1 MSEDTDAVREG
12 YDAFARRDLDTLRE
26 QLAPDVV
33 WHVGGR
39 SVLARAYRGVDDVL
53 AYFGRLHEMSDGTFR
68 AEPLGCG
75 ELAPGLVGC
84 LVRLTGDMPLGRID
98 DRVVHTFQ
106 RVEGRTTEV
115 RTYAEQPYELDEA
128 LGLAVRLPGARTPR
142 RAAPIRA

>member
-1 MSEDTDAVREG
+1 MSDDTDAVHEA
-12 YDAFARRDLDTLRE
+12 YDAFARRDLDALRE

-39 SVLARAYRGVDDVL
+39 SVLARSYRGVDDVL
-53 AYFGRLHEMSDGTFR
+53 AYLDRLQEMSGGTFG
-68 AEPLGCG
+68 AELLSCG
-75 ELAPGLVGC
+75 ELAPGLVVG
-84 LVRLTGDMPLGRID
+84 LVRLTGEMPLGRID
-98 DRVVHTFQ
+98 HQVVHTHQ